1 MLVKNI
7 TFTDFDGVK
16 RTEEHCFNLNKA
28 EVIKWMTTTGEY
40 TLDKVLLRL
49 AQEKNGKKI
58 MDTFEDLIRRSYGK
72 KSLDG
77 RKFVKNEELWL
88 DFYQSDA
95 YSEMFTELVTDAKKA
110 SAFVNAIIPK
120 EMANEVH
127 KAMIE
132 NKEGLPAELR
142 DYLPD
147 TPPENGQAVPTE
159 VTDFKKP

>member
-7 TFTDFDGVK
+7 SFIDFDGVK
-16 RTEEHCFNLNKA
+16 REEEHCFNLNKA

-49 AQEKNGKKI
+49 AQEKNGQKI
-58 MDTFEDLIRRSYGK
+58 MDTFEDLIHRSYGQ

-95 YSEMFTELVTDAKKA
+95 YSEMFVELVTDAKKA
-110 SAFVNAIIPK
+110 AAFVNAIIPK
-120 EMANEVH
+120 ELADEVQN
-127 KAMIE
+127 AMKE
-132 NKEGLPAELR
+132 NREGLPAELR
-142 DYLPD
+142 DYLPAD
-147 TPPENGQAVPTE
+147 DSKGNVTPISSGV
-159 VTDFKKP
+159 